1 MVNKFHP
8 FLELLGVV
16 VAICIAGLL
25 SASLWERYRIRGDAC
40 GSSMDT
46 IVVRDTVW
54 YSTPSASDSVV
65 VRYETVR
72 VPIYRPTDTVRVT
85 DTVMCSVPQTDS
97 VKVQLPIVQRTYGDS
112 LYTAWV
118 SGYDARLDS
127 IRLYTRS
134 QYSFKA
140 RDKPRRWGV
149 GIGAGVGFVP
159 KHGVQPYIGIGIQY
173 NLIRF

>member
-1 MVNKFHP
+1 MENKLGP
-8 FLELLGVV
+8 LLELLGVLA
-16 VAICIAGLL
+16 AIVIAGLL
-25 SASLWERYRIRGDAC
+25 SASLWERYHLRGDD
-40 GSSMDT
+40 GRGMDT
-46 IVVRDTVW
+46 IVVRDTV
-54 YSTPSASDSVV
+54 YYATPVASDSVV
-65 VRYETVR
+65 MRYETVR
-72 VPIYRPTDTVRVT
+72 VPIYRPT

-140 RDKPRRWGV
+140 RDKPRHWGV
-149 GIGAGVGFVP
+149 GIGAGVGFTP

>member
-1 MVNKFHP
+1 MENKLGP
-8 FLELLGVV
+8 LLELLGVFA
-16 VAICIAGLL
+16 AIVIAGLL
-25 SASLWERYRIRGDAC
+25 SASLWEHYRLRGDDER
-40 GSSMDT
+40 GMDT
-46 IVVRDTVW
+46 IVVRDTV
-54 YSTPSASDSVV
+54 YYATPVASDSVV
-65 VRYETVR
+65 MRYETVR

>member
-1 MVNKFHP
+1 MTSP
-8 FLELLGVV
+8 
-16 VAICIAGLL
+16 
-25 SASLWERYRIRGDAC
+25 
-40 GSSMDT
+40 GSSGFALGALPPEGRHERGMDT
-46 IVVRDTVW
+46 IVVRDTV
-54 YSTPSASDSVV
+54 YYATPVASDSVV
-65 VRYETVR
+65 MRYETVR

-127 IRLYTRS
+127 LRLYTRS
-134 QYSFKA
+134 QYSFKV

-149 GIGAGVGFVP
+149 GIGAGVGFLSEAWGLSLTSVSA
-159 KHGVQPYIGIGIQY
+159 YSIT
-173 NLIRF
+173 

>member
-1 MVNKFHP
+1 MENKLGP
-8 FLELLGVV
+8 LLELLGVLA
-16 VAICIAGLL
+16 AIVIAGLL
-25 SASLWERYRIRGDAC
+25 SASLWERYRLRGDDER
-40 GSSMDT
+40 GMDT
-46 IVVRDTVW
+46 IVVRDTV
-54 YSTPSASDSVV
+54 YYATPVASDSVV
-65 VRYETVR
+65 MRYE
-72 VPIYRPTDTVRVT
+72 TVRVT
-85 DTVMCSVPQTDS
+85 DTVMCNVPQTDS

>member
-1 MVNKFHP
+1 MENKLGP
-8 FLELLGVV
+8 LLELLGVLA
-16 VAICIAGLL
+16 AIVIAGLL
-25 SASLWERYRIRGDAC
+25 SASLWERYRLKGDDER
-40 GSSMDT
+40 SMDT
-46 IVVRDTVW
+46 IVVRDTV
-54 YSTPSASDSVV
+54 YYATPVASDSVV
-65 VRYETVR
+65 MRYETVR
-72 VPIYRPTDTVRVT
+72 VPIYRPADTVRVT
-85 DTVMCSVPQTDS
+85 DTVMCNVQQRDS

>member
-1 MVNKFHP
+1 MVNKIHP
-8 FLELLGVV
+8 FLELLGVL

-25 SASLWERYRIRGDAC
+25 SASLWERYRIRGDA
-40 GSSMDT
+40 GASMDT
-46 IVVRDTVW
+46 IVVRDTVY
-54 YSTPSASDSVV
+54 YSTPSAIDSVV

-72 VPIYRPTDTVRVT
+72 VPIYRPADTVCVR
-85 DTVMCSVPQTDS
+85 DTVMCYVPQTDS
-97 VKVQLPIVQRTYGDS
+97 VMVHLPIVQRTYGDS
-112 LYTAWV
+112 LYRAWV

-140 RDKPRRWGV
+140 RDKPLRWGV
-149 GIGAGVGFVP
+149 GIGAGVGFIP